1 MSKFTTEVRFICETA
16 AGYDES
22 QGYDKVEE
30 IIETAAPKIF
40 GNFPIY
46 DENYRLPLEIKILR
60 HFYTR
65 EICEETVGL
74 WKLRLMDRMNVIMPF
89 YNKLYNSEL
98 LKFNPFYD
106 VDLTRDYKRADAGST
121 ADTSKENV
129 VGNEKKNLGEIS
141 VSDGLEKGKEG
152 NRGSETHTSS
162 EIQSA
167 IGNEKAKGTG
177 VNQYNEATGSKE
189 KRTGNV
195 SGSESNEYQETDS
208 DSRETNSWDLYNDTP
223 QGGIQGLAGVTN
235 PNQSPFNGGVGT
247 GTGYLTNARHDFDN
261 ETGASSRAGGNVR
274 KNNAQDNSVSENDAT
289 RIGGSEEINDSER
302 NTNSV
307 VDRSGE
313 KVVAR
318 DGGRDVEK
326 RNTKQDNRN
335 VIEQNENDVET
346 KRVGESIITNLSD
359 YIEHVVGKQG
369 TASYSKMLMEFRET
383 FLNID
388 NMILKELEPL
398 FFGLWE

>member
-1 MSKFTTEVRFICETA
+1 MSKFTTEVRFICENA

-141 VSDGLEKGKEG
+141 VSDGLEKVK
-152 NRGSETHTSS
+152 RAT
-162 EIQSA
+162 A
-167 IGNEKAKGTG
+167 
-177 VNQYNEATGSKE
+177 EA
-189 KRTGNV
+189 KRT
-195 SGSESNEYQETDS
+195 
-208 DSRETNSWDLYNDTP
+208 
-223 QGGIQGLAGVTN
+223 LAAK
-235 PNQSPFNGGVGT
+235 FKA
-247 GTGYLTNARHDFDN
+247 LL
-261 ETGASSRAGGNVR
+261 EM
-274 KNNAQDNSVSENDAT
+274 
-289 RIGGSEEINDSER
+289 
-302 NTNSV
+302 
-307 VDRSGE
+307 
-313 KVVAR
+313 
-318 DGGRDVEK
+318 K
-326 RNTKQDNRN
+326 RL
-335 VIEQNENDVET
+335 
-346 KRVGESIITNLSD
+346 RVL
-359 YIEHVVGKQG
+359 V
-369 TASYSKMLMEFRET
+369 
-383 FLNID
+383 
-388 NMILKELEPL
+388 
-398 FFGLWE
+398 